1 MTVKESTDE
10 NPAAMLARCC
20 DGVNNQECL
29 KIKPECHHVLQGPTL
44 TFDTVRWSHQ
54 PWQHKALVIS
64 RRTTSRTPQ
73 CNALHAY
80 RAPCSACCTLFNSH
94 QLRHTKALTNR
105 LAHTAHRTVHQPAR
119 SSGLTS
125 CGSLLVSGSATMWR
139 WGKSACKSGHEGA
152 FSTADSEATQAT
164 LKPSLVA
171 AKAAFHNLHQQL
183 K

>member
-94 QLRHTKALTNR
+94 QLRHTKALTNQ
-105 LAHTAHRTVHQPAR
+105 LTHSMLCILHTAQCISLHAPQASPAAAACSSLEVPRCGGGGRAPAR
-119 SSGLTS
+119 
-125 CGSLLVSGSATMWR
+125 
-139 WGKSACKSGHEGA
+139 
-152 FSTADSEATQAT
+152 ADMREPSVLPTQKQ
-164 LKPSLVA
+164 LKPL
-171 AKAAFHNLHQQL
+171 
-183 K
+183 